1 MLGEKCM
8 TNDPNTFYSI
18 ANRDNKLLTSHKDNP
33 KWVDESDS
41 EILYVDT
48 KKDAE
53 EIIKKHNLK
62 DARIIL
68 CVSDGRG
75 DVEHSLTVMFKFL
88 LGIVV
93 GLFLAENYNYTF
105 TIYLAIWKIIGS
117 LNSSKITL

>member
-1 MLGEKCM
+1 MQSQIEII
-8 TNDPNTFYSI
+8 NFS
-18 ANRDNKLLTSHKDNP
+18 LLIKIIL

-53 EIIKKHNLK
+53 EIIKKHNLD

-75 DVEHSLTVMFKFL
+75 DVESSL
-88 LGIVV
+88 
-93 GLFLAENYNYTF
+93 
-105 TIYLAIWKIIGS
+105 
-117 LNSSKITL
+117 

>member
-1 MLGEKCM
+1 M
-8 TNDPNTFYSI
+8 TNDPNTFYAI

-53 EIIKKHNLK
+53 EIIQKHNL

-68 CVSDGRG
+68 CTSDGRG
-75 DVEHSLTVMFKFL
+75 DVNH
-88 LGIVV
+88 
-93 GLFLAENYNYTF
+93 LF
-105 TIYLAIWKIIGS
+105 
-117 LNSSKITL
+117 NSYV